1 MPPAIFKN
9 KQHQKTFEEDGY
21 LKIKLLKPD
30 DVEHLHSLFQKY
42 FPEPSKDFYSTSFN
56 NDFTLKKEVSQAI
69 GEIIA
74 PRLELFFTD
83 YTWFGSAFLSKGDGP
98 RSEMPMHQDWSI
110 VDENKFYALNIW
122 TPLQDTNERN
132 GTLEVIPGSHLWQDQ
147 VRAPTLPFYYNGYQ
161 TQLQSKLQ
169 RVNVMATEAIVLNQA
184 VIHSS
189 KPNATK
195 DIRIAITSGI
205 KTKGAPML
213 FHYWDKN
220 NPTQIEEFYQEDDF
234 LIRFTNFH
242 QSIYERP
249 TIGRSQGLK
258 PFNLGNP
265 TAEDVQKLLGKRNPE
280 SGKNTFAGKL
290 LKWITP

>member
-9 KQHQKTFEEDGY
+9 KQHQKTFEEEGY
-21 LKIKLLKPD
+21 LKLTLLEPK
-30 DVEHLHSLFQKY
+30 DVDLLHSLFQKY

-69 GEIIA
+69 GEIIT
-74 PRLELFFTD
+74 PRLELLFIN

-110 VDENKFYALNIW
+110 VDETKFYALNIW
-122 TPLQDTNERN
+122 TPLQDTNEHN
-132 GTLEVIPGSHLWQDQ
+132 GTLQVIPGSHLWQDQ

-169 RVNVMATEAIVLNQA
+169 CVNVMATEAIVLNQA

-189 KPNATK
+189 KPNTTK
-195 DIRIAITSGI
+195 NLRIAITTGI

-220 NPTQIEEFYQEDDF
+220 NPTQIEAFYQEDDF

-249 TIGRSQGLK
+249 SIGKSLGLK
-258 PFNLGNP
+258 SFNLGNP
-265 TAEDVQKLLGKRNPE
+265 TTEDVQKCLRKSNPGK
-280 SGKNTFAGKL
+280 GKNTFAGKL
-290 LKWITP
+290 LKWITT